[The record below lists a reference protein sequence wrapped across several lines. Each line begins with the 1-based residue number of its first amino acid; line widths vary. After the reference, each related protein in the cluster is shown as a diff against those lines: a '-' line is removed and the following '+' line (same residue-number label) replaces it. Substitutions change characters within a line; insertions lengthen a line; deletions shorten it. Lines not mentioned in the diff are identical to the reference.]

1 MPPLALYHKFKF
13 KGEIKMGKIK
23 THKASAK
30 RFSVTG
36 SGKVKHNHSQHRHNL
51 GLKSAKRKRFLRAGS
66 YLSSAMTSNI
76 RTLIQK

>member
-1 MPPLALYHKFKF
+1 
-13 KGEIKMGKIK
+13 MGKIK

-36 SGKVKHNHSQHRHNL
+36 TGKVKMNHSHHRHNL
-51 GLKSAKRKRFLRAGS
+51 GIKTAKRKRNLRKGAI
-66 YLSSAMTSNI
+66 LSECFAPTI